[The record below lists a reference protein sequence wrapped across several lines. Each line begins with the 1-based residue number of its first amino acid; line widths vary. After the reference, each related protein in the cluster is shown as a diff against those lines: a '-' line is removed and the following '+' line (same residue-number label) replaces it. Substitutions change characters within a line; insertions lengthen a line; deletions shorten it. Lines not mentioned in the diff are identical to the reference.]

1 MSAGKAIKG
10 IITVFACKCP
20 GTLWEAA
27 TRIMLYRQ
35 IDLYPH
41 KIKRAVIGSQRVWLQ
56 MLGCLLVSLVGSFDK
71 VHEKNADEEADPKE
85 WVEHQRSSCQLK

>member
-1 MSAGKAIKG
+1 
-10 IITVFACKCP
+10 
-20 GTLWEAA
+20 
-27 TRIMLYRQ
+27 
-35 IDLYPH
+35 
-41 KIKRAVIGSQRVWLQ
+41 